1 MIAQTFEDVFS
12 PQWINTHLSH
22 PTHDLIILRQ
32 LLPWQSIID
41 GLVPFYNL
49 NKGRTGCALR
59 TLSAVSILAR
69 LRQLSDRN
77 VIDHIQENRYMQYFC
92 NVPDQHLRTFMNP
105 STLCRFRKR
114 VGPEGISLME
124 DEVFTTLKRADVIEA
139 DMMLMDAT
147 VLDSPIIY
155 PTDVRL
161 LYKAFDKM
169 AILATEGH
177 LEPWWDAA
185 HLKTRWRAYH
195 LDRNTA
201 RLTYLDEFYTLFQP
215 ALAGLRERLEH
226 LDEPLDNRKENSL
239 KTRWRQLV
247 DVLNLLGEQ
256 TEQKL
261 AGERHIDHRLVSL
274 DDLDARPIQKGKS
287 HPKTEFGTTLQ
298 LTFNRQ
304 GFMITTENFI
314 GQPNEKTLYPG
325 TLERFRT
332 RMGTYPGGAVTDLG
346 YRSAKNRQL
355 HPDDIDY
362 VFMGQSADVDEAHQ
376 AACRSARSATE
387 GFMAVAKNLRGFGQ
401 SLYRGLV
408 GATIW
413 SRLNQCAYNLKK
425 FLQLYRNEALSEQ
438 TLRKLRL

>member
-1 MIAQTFEDVFS
+1 
-12 PQWINTHLSH
+12 
-22 PTHDLIILRQ
+22 
-32 LLPWQSIID
+32 
-41 GLVPFYNL
+41 
-49 NKGRTGCALR
+49 
-59 TLSAVSILAR
+59 
-69 LRQLSDRN
+69 
-77 VIDHIQENRYMQYFC
+77 
-92 NVPDQHLRTFMNP
+92 MNP
-105 STLCRFRKR
+105 STLCRFRNR
-114 VGPEGISLME
+114 VGPEGISRME
-124 DEVFTTLKRADVIEA
+124 DEVFTTLKRTDVIEA
-139 DMMLMDAT
+139 DMRLMDAT

-169 AILATEGH
+169 AILATEDH
-177 LEPWWDAA
+177 IEPWWDAA

-195 LDRNTA
+195 LDRHTA

-215 ALAGLRERLEH
+215 ALAGLQERLEH
-226 LDEPLDNRKENSL
+226 LDEPLDNRQENSL

-346 YRSAKNRQL
+346 YRSAKNLKL
-355 HPDDIDY
+355 HHDDIDY

-387 GFMAVAKNLRGFGQ
+387 GFIAVAKNLRGFGQ

-408 GATIW
+408 GATLW
-413 SRLNQCAYNLKK
+413 SRLNQCAYNLIK
-425 FLQLYRNEALSEQ
+425 FLQLYRNEALSEK
-438 TLRKLRL
+438 TLMKLRL